1 MKFTKEVVEMIK
13 AFMIN
18 HVSDNPNTLTLITCN
33 HFQITK
39 PTVYKYINE
48 LIKDRIIEKLGSNR
62 SPKYQLV
69 ESVYNWEYENDHL
82 EEDILWSNDIA
93 PLLKSLKSNV
103 KEICQYGFTE
113 MVNNVIDHS
122 ESDILVIQLTVDYLN
137 LKIQV
142 SDSGIGI
149 FQKIKTD
156 LGLEHPKQS
165 ILELAK
171 GKFTS
176 DPENHS
182 GEGIF
187 FTSRVF
193 DTFLIFSHQLS
204 FVGFGNDDG
213 FLSDERSDL
222 PGTLVHMEIK
232 KNSNTLLKEIFDEY
246 ADPDKDPSFHKT
258 RIPVELMQHEGESL
272 LSRSQAKRLISR
284 FDRFTEVILD
294 FKGVTQIGQAF
305 ADQIFRVFTNKYPNV
320 HLRTIN
326 KSVDVENM
334 IKRVQS
340 TK

>member
-13 AFMIN
+13 DFMIN
-18 HVSDNPNTLTLITCN
+18 NVSDNPNTLTKITCN

-48 LIKDRIIEKLGSNR
+48 LIEDKVFEKPGSNR
-62 SPKYQLV
+62 SPNYQLV
-69 ESVYNWEYENDHL
+69 KAAYNWNYENKNL
-82 EEDILWSNDIA
+82 EEDILWSKDVA
-93 PLLKSLKSNV
+93 PLLKDLPNNV

-122 ESDILVIQLTVDYLN
+122 ESDALTIHLSVNYLKLTIEVYDN
-137 LKIQV
+137 
-142 SDSGIGI
+142 GIGI
-149 FQKIKTD
+149 FKKIKTD
-156 LGLEHPKQS
+156 LGLEYSKQA

-176 DPENHS
+176 DSENHS

-193 DTFLIFSHQLS
+193 DVFVIFSHKLR
-204 FVGFGNDDG
+204 FVGVGNKEG
-213 FLSDERSDL
+213 VMLEKKRDL
-222 PGTLVHMEIK
+222 PGTSVYMEIRK
-232 KNSNTLLKEIFDEY
+232 KSPVLLKDIFNDY
-246 ADPDKDPSFHKT
+246 ADLDKDPGFHKT
-258 RIPVELMQHEGESL
+258 LIPVELMQHEGESL

-294 FKGVTQIGQAF
+294 FKGVTTIGQAF
-305 ADQIFRVFTNKYPNV
+305 ADQIFRVFTNKYPDV
-320 HLRTIN
+320 HLKMIN
-326 KSVDVENM
+326 TSTDIENM

-340 TK
+340 TQ